1 MHIRWYTRGMKVNI
15 DSSNPHLFLKTRKR
29 TTARGIRWNY
39 RPRAERL
46 TQRND
51 DHETR
56 PRNGRTVD
64 GHGET
69 TNTAAAAR
77 SHMTTFSDRVERIS
91 ISGIRE
97 VFEAAGADAINL
109 GLGQPDFPTPEHARR
124 AAIDAIEA
132 GDTDA
137 YTGNKGIE
145 ALREAIADK
154 HARDQGIEVA
164 PGDVIATAGGSEALH
179 LAMEAHVDAGQ
190 EVLIPDPGF
199 VAYDAL
205 TKLAGGEP
213 VPVPLREDLT
223 IDPAAIEAAI
233 TDDTAAFVVNSPGN
247 PTGTVS
253 SEEDVREFARIA
265 REHDVLCISD
275 EVYEHFV
282 FDGEHRSPIEFER
295 DNVVVVNAAS
305 KAYSMTGWRLGWVTG
320 ASDRIERMLRVHQY
334 VQACASAP
342 AQYAAEAA
350 LSGPQGVVDEMRA
363 AYERRRD
370 LVVDGL
376 ADAGLECPTPQGAFY
391 AMPRV
396 PEGFVDECIERGVV
410 VVPGEAFG
418 EHGAGHARISY
429 ATGED
434 DLAAALDI
442 MAEAAEVVR

>member
-1 MHIRWYTRGMKVNI
+1 M
-15 DSSNPHLFLKTRKR
+15 P
-29 TTARGIRWNY
+29 
-39 RPRAERL
+39 
-46 TQRND
+46 
-51 DHETR
+51 
-56 PRNGRTVD
+56 
-64 GHGET
+64 
-69 TNTAAAAR
+69 
-77 SHMTTFSDRVERIS
+77 TFSDRVERIS

-109 GLGQPDFPTPEHARR
+109 GLGQPDFPTPEHAKR

-137 YTGNKGIE
+137 YTGNKGTPE
-145 ALREAIADK
+145 LREAIAAK
-154 HARDQGIEVA
+154 HARDQGVDVS
-164 PGDVIATAGGSEALH
+164 PDDVIATAGGSEALH

-205 TKLAGGEP
+205 AKLAGGEP
-213 VPVPLREDLT
+213 VPVPLRDDLT
-223 IDPAAIEAAI
+223 IDPAAIKERI

-320 ASDRIERMLRVHQY
+320 ASDRIERMLRAHQY
-334 VQACASAP
+334 VQAGASAP

-350 LSGPQGVVDEMRA
+350 LSGPQGVVEEMHA

-376 ADAGLECPTPQGAFY
+376 ADAGLDCPTPQGAFY

-429 ATGED
+429 AAGED
-434 DLAAALDI
+434 DLEAALSI
-442 MAEAAEVVR
+442 IGEAAEAVR